1 MREFKKINI
10 KYRNFHS
17 LRHAFATRALELG
30 MDVKSLLEILGHKD
44 PLITLKRYSHSLLD
58 YKIEM
63 MNKLGKILIN
73 NIKKTAISNS
83 IKDITVF

>member
-1 MREFKKINI
+1 
-10 KYRNFHS
+10 
-17 LRHAFATRALELG
+17 

-44 PLITLKRYSHSLLD
+44 PSITLKRYSHSLLD

>member
-1 MREFKKINI
+1 
-10 KYRNFHS
+10 
-17 LRHAFATRALELG
+17 
-30 MDVKSLLEILGHKD
+30 MDVKSILEILGHKA
-44 PLITLKRYSHSLLD
+44 PSITIIRYSHSLLD